1 MLAREK
7 FSFLYVDF
15 SFDVTKS
22 KFIVKNNS
30 FKMLVVFSL
39 IFVADTKI
47 NFAFK
52 YFRIYRWGAGAC
64 ALFFCNNLFFVI
76 TLKNYK
82 LCYEV
87 KLIINNAPLTYVYP
101 NTIKTCLTL
110 NHLLFGRQ
118 LLYYSNTT
126 STVVRNL
133 TVLSS
138 TTDKIN
144 RIRNHF
150 WHRWRNEY
158 VLNLHETQRT
168 SKLNIKSQKFMFC

>member
-110 NHLLFGRQ
+110 NHLLFGRP
-118 LLYYSNTT
+118 LLYYSNTI